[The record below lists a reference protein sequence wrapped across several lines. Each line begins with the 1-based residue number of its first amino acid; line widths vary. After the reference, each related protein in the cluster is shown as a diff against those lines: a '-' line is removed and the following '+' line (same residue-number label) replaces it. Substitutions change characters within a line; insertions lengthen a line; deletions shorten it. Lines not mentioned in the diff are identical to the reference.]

1 MSKKKLLIVDDDE
14 LSRLTA
20 EELLVRDG
28 FDVTAAADGFQALKD
43 FEASPCHLALVDLM
57 MPGMDGIELLER
69 LKEKAPDLPVIIMTA
84 HNEIHAYLRA
94 KDKGAFEYLVKPVD
108 FDILKQ
114 MLSTIFS
121 PEG

>member
-1 MSKKKLLIVDDDE
+1 MDKKKLLIVDDDE
-14 LSRLTA
+14 LSRLTVV
-20 EELLVRDG
+20 ELLLREG
-28 FDVTAAADGFQALKD
+28 FDASAAADGFEALKD

-69 LKEKAPDLPVIIMTA
+69 LKEKAPNLPVIIMTA

-94 KDKGAFEYLVKPVD
+94 KEKGAFEYLIKPVD
-108 FDILKQ
+108 FDILRQ

-121 PEG
+121 SED